1 MKKTLAALAGAL
13 VALPVLAAGPQGF
26 AAAPQAQGPKGFDT
40 EPATTVAAVL
50 ESGKDHQIVT
60 LRGKFTEHVRGDK
73 YVLHR
78 RQGCL
83 HQGRARH
90 DRDWSMITK
99 DAPVEIRA
107 EVDNELDRNRL
118 DVLSAKRSEAS
129 PP

>member
-26 AAAPQAQGPKGFDT
+26 AAAPQA
-40 EPATTVAAVL
+40 VAAGL

-73 YVLHR
+73 YVFTDDK
-78 RQGCL
+78 GASI
-83 HQGRARH
+83 RAELDH

-107 EVDNELDRNRL
+107 EVDKDWTEIEL
-118 DVLSAKRSEAS
+118 DVLSAK
-129 PP
+129 PL

>member
-40 EPATTVAAVL
+40 VL

-73 YVLHR
+73 YVFTDDK
-78 RQGCL
+78 GASI
-83 HQGRARH
+83 RAELDH

-107 EVDNELDRNRL
+107 EVDKDWTEIEL
-118 DVLSAKRSEAS
+118 DVLSAK
-129 PP
+129 PL

>member
-1 MKKTLAALAGAL
+1 MPAHLSPCPSLPPARR
-13 VALPVLAAGPQGF
+13 ALPRRLRP
-26 AAAPQAQGPKGFDT
+26 QGPKGFDT

-73 YVLHR
+73 YVFTDDK
-78 RQGCL
+78 GASI
-83 HQGRARH
+83 RAELDH

-107 EVDNELDRNRL
+107 EVDKDWTEIEL
-118 DVLSAKRSEAS
+118 DVLSAK
-129 PP
+129 PL

>member
-60 LRGKFTEHVRGDK
+60 LRGKFTEHVRGDN
-73 YVLHR
+73 HE
-78 RQGCL
+78 
-83 HQGRARH
+83 GRAR
-90 DRDWSMITK
+90 RN
-99 DAPVEIRA
+99 PRRGGQG
-107 EVDNELDRNRL
+107 LDRNRTRRPL
-118 DVLSAKRSEAS
+118 RKAALTLSAAMNDNARGPSGLRAFCQS
-129 PP
+129 RRNPA

>member
-73 YVLHR
+73 VRVVRGKLLGLEGNIVRCESHDSADAANLDIVV
-78 RQGCL
+78 QLDILGC
-83 HQGRARH
+83 AR
-90 DRDWSMITK
+90 MNI
-99 DAPVEIRA
+99 
-107 EVDNELDRNRL
+107 
-118 DVLSAKRSEAS
+118 S
-129 PP
+129 PTDLEKI

>member
-1 MKKTLAALAGAL
+1 MKKTLAALAGTL

-50 ESGKDHQIVT
+50 ESWKDHQIVT

-73 YVLHR
+73 YVFTDDK
-78 RQGCL
+78 GASI
-83 HQGRARH
+83 RAELDH

-107 EVDNELDRNRL
+107 EVDKDWTEIEL
-118 DVLSAKRSEAS
+118 DVLSAK
-129 PP
+129 PL

>member
-26 AAAPQAQGPKGFDT
+26 AAAPQAQDT

-73 YVLHR
+73 YVFTDDK
-78 RQGCL
+78 GASI
-83 HQGRARH
+83 RAELDH

-107 EVDNELDRNRL
+107 EVDKDWTEIEL
-118 DVLSAKRSEAS
+118 DVLSAK
-129 PP
+129 PL

>member
-1 MKKTLAALAGAL
+1 MKKTLAALASAL

-73 YVLHR
+73 YVFTDDK
-78 RQGCL
+78 GASI
-83 HQGRARH
+83 RAELDH

-107 EVDNELDRNRL
+107 EVDKDWTEIEL
-118 DVLSAKRSEAS
+118 DVLSAK
-129 PP
+129 PL

>member
-40 EPATTVAAVL
+40 EPTTTVAAVL

-73 YVLHR
+73 YVT
-78 RQGCL
+78 G
-83 HQGRARH
+83 
-90 DRDWSMITK
+90 
-99 DAPVEIRA
+99 P
-107 EVDNELDRNRL
+107 
-118 DVLSAKRSEAS
+118 
-129 PP
+129 